1 MNGGVGGI
9 VGEALRAQGLLF
21 VVVEENEENR
31 DGSRNSAS
39 AKFLQCT
46 ATRRQQTCG
55 VHLD

>member
-9 VGEALRAQGLLF
+9 VGEALRAQGLPF
-21 VVVEENEENR
+21 VVVEENR

-39 AKFLQCT
+39 ATFLRCT
-46 ATRRQQTCG
+46 ATRRQQACG